1 MEPNLFEP
9 ESEEPASDPL
19 RQALED
25 AAQSSLEFQEK
36 LNLSKKLEK
45 LLGDLVRFRDRSWL
59 LHIKSACERELE
71 FLKGLRFQ
79 SHPSIQVI
87 EDLYRGAQSGAPG
100 VVQALPGDLEHLS
113 KEASLVLDFSR
124 SRHPRYYFGEDG
136 FIEVQVNDRRQTA
149 DVGTRE
155 GRLASMPADAG
166 AIIQTVKNEEERLF
180 GRNFSGSRF
189 LQDLRT
195 VYLTVV
201 KEKKGLDGDPV
212 PIREIYQLL
221 VKKINSCKNY
231 RKDEFLVDLSTLVTK
246 GPAETKGVRFEL
258 QQTKDTTEGLLL
270 LGAAGRGMVNL
281 LLFKKPEVNMP

>member
-71 FLKGLRFQ
+71 FLKGLRSQ

-100 VVQALPGDLEHLS
+100 VVQALPGDLERLS

-155 GRLASMPADAG
+155 GRLALMPADAG
-166 AIIQTVKNEEERLF
+166 AIIETVKAEVERLF
-180 GRNFSGSRF
+180 RRKFSGGRF
-189 LQDLRT
+189 LQELRAAHLA
-195 VYLTVV
+195 VL
-201 KEKKGLDGDPV
+201 KGKKGLDGDPV
-212 PIREIYQLL
+212 PIREIYQSIAR
-221 VKKINSCKNY
+221 KSKTYK
-231 RKDEFLVDLSTLVTK
+231 KDEFLVDLSALVTH
-246 GPAETKGVRFEL
+246 GPAEVKGMRFEL
-258 QQTKDTTEGLLL
+258 QQTKDTAEGVLL

-281 LLFKKPEVNMP
+281 LLFKKPEVNTP